1 MLFDEW
7 SGGSEWLIIPF
18 RSRSVTRGISQGNSA
33 KNAVVLGEFTTKVPA
48 DGKNAKMKG
57 FIKGWQSEVCIFL
70 TRFNDGKGS

>member
-18 RSRSVTRGISQGNSA
+18 RSCSAAWGISQGNSA
-33 KNAVVLGEFTTKVPA
+33 KNTVVLGEFTTNVPV

>member
-7 SGGSEWLIIPF
+7 SGGSEWLLMPF
-18 RSRSVTRGISQGNSA
+18 RSCSVAWGISQGNSA
-33 KNAVVLGEFTTKVPA
+33 KNTVVLGEFTTNVPV